1 MLRDDS
7 DTGGAAAS
15 KGAAG
20 AGAKGA
26 SEDTLCGALRRV
38 HCFGEAL
45 LRRMHGSDA
54 LSEMEETG
62 LQLGLHEAA
71 LATAGASGASIG
83 ASERGAGGSTR
94 GAGRSMLKCAATR
107 GALKDAAPKPRG
119 ALDGDAAPPP
129 PPPPP
134 PPATTK
140 LATRGATAHGR

>member
-7 DTGGAAAS
+7 DAGGAAAS
-15 KGAAG
+15 RGAAG

-38 HCFGEAL
+38 HCFGDAL

-71 LATAGASGASIG
+71 LATAGASIG
-83 ASERGAGGSTR
+83 ASEGGARGTR
-94 GAGRSMLKCAATR
+94 GAGRSRLKCAATR

-119 ALDGDAAPPP
+119 ALDGDA
-129 PPPPP
+129 
-134 PPATTK
+134 T